1 MSEATLILHPL
12 DKRTMSDFERL
23 LSGKEFGGCYC
34 AVWTN
39 CDDKWEERCRNRP
52 HENLEHT
59 RLRVRKGEHVGF
71 LVARESDGAVVAWTG
86 SGPKTGFPRLK
97 KSPGA
102 RKGPCSK
109 SVWAIGCLSV
119 GFSFRGQGYVRKIV
133 DLLVAAAAEAGA
145 ESIEAYPVEP
155 PEEPAAYRGD
165 RKLYAAAGFTV
176 ADEDEQDGK
185 KVLRMVKAIEKAPP
199 EPKASEKNE
208 VPAQESEPEA
218 EQPSPKPSSEPSSE
232 PSS

>member
-12 DKRTMSDFERL
+12 DQRTMNDFERL
-23 LSGKEFGGCYC
+23 LSGQEFGGCYC

-39 CDDKWEERCRNRP
+39 CDDQWEERCKNRP

-59 RLRVRKGEHVGF
+59 RVRVRRGEHVGF
-71 LVARESDGAVVAWTG
+71 LVTRESDGAVVAWTG

-102 RKGPCSK
+102 RKGPAE

-133 DLLVAAAAEAGA
+133 DLLVAEAAAAGA

-155 PEEPAAYRGD
+155 PEESAAYRGD

-185 KVLRMVKAIEKAPP
+185 KVLRMVKKIEKKTP
-199 EPKASEKNE
+199 EPKA
-208 VPAQESEPEA
+208 EA
-218 EQPSPKPSSEPSSE
+218 EGGVPVREQDQEAEPPSPEPSA
-232 PSS
+232 